1 MTRTIRKIPPKNAE
15 IEKKFLLKWVKIKYT
30 EEIVYSDY
38 CKETRVVDTSGF
50 LLRVFSLS
58 GDESE
63 YEHDALLVK
72 PPVRKTRMQ
81 YIDVN
86 KLVSIE
92 IDRER
97 QNEFEADASGA
108 NRLKVKFWSNHVRDN
123 IEHYI
128 HIQ

>member
-1 MTRTIRKIPPKNAE
+1 MTRTFRKIPPKNAE
-15 IEKKFLLKWVKIKYT
+15 IEKKFLLKWVKIKSK

-38 CKETRVVDTSGF
+38 CKETRIVDTSGF

-123 IEHYI
+123 IEHYM

>member
-1 MTRTIRKIPPKNAE
+1 MTRTFRKIPPKNAE

-30 EEIVYSDY
+30 EEIVYSDC

-108 NRLKVKFWSNHVRDN
+108 NRLKVKFWSNHV
-123 IEHYI
+123 
-128 HIQ
+128 

>member
-1 MTRTIRKIPPKNAE
+1 MTRTFRKIPPKNAE
-15 IEKKFLLKWVKIKYT
+15 IEKKFLLKWVKIKSK

-38 CKETRVVDTSGF
+38 CKETRIVDTSGF
-50 LLRVFSLS
+50 LLRVFSFS

-123 IEHYI
+123 IEHYM